1 MKDASHTYWES
12 RWSQTSAES
21 LKEVL
26 QPYHQG
32 KDEILDVLKAHRV
45 RRICDAGCGFGAYSL
60 LLASNGFDVEG
71 FDLSE
76 SAVAVTKELLGNYK
90 IDASSYRAASVL
102 QTGYAD
108 EQFDA
113 AIAYSVLD
121 HMTVNDAAKGLRELS
136 RIVRKDGLLVLAFD
150 SLEEDDLELA
160 HTVMPDG
167 SLLYTQ
173 GKRTGMIFHPFT
185 EQELS
190 EMLDNKEVLYR
201 RTSTKGERELVV
213 RNSPAVYK

>member
-102 QTGYAD
+102 QTGYED

-190 EMLDNKEVLYR
+190 ELLGNKKILYR
-201 RTSTKGERELVV
+201 RTNTKGERVLVV

>member
-102 QTGYAD
+102 QTGYED

-113 AIAYSVLD
+113 AVAYSVLD
-121 HMTVNDAAKGLRELS
+121 HMTVDDAKKGLTELS

-185 EQELS
+185 KQELS
-190 EMLDNKEVLYR
+190 ELLGNKKILYR
-201 RTSTKGERELVV
+201 RTNTKGERVLVV

>member
-1 MKDASHTYWES
+1 MKDTEHAYWEN

-21 LKEVL
+21 LQKAL

-32 KDEILDVLKAHRV
+32 KDEILSVLKAHGV
-45 RRICDAGCGFGAYSL
+45 RHICDAGCGFGAYSL
-60 LLASNGFDVEG
+60 LLASNGFEVEG

-90 IDASSYRAASVL
+90 IDTSGYRAASVL
-102 QTGYAD
+102 QTGYED

-121 HMTVNDAAKGLRELS
+121 HMTVDEAKKGLTELS
-136 RIVRKDGLLVLAFD
+136 RIVKKDGLLVLAFD
-150 SLEEDDLELA
+150 SLEEDDLEFA
-160 HTVMPDG
+160 HTVMQDG
-167 SLLYTQ
+167 SLLYIQ
-173 GKRTGMIFHPFT
+173 GKRAGMIFHPFK
-185 EQELS
+185 EQEIS
-190 EMLDNKEVLYR
+190 ELLDNKEILYR
-201 RTSTKGERELVV
+201 RTNTKGERVLVV

>member
-102 QTGYAD
+102 QTGYED

-113 AIAYSVLD
+113 AVAYSVLD
-121 HMTVNDAAKGLRELS
+121 HMTVDDAKKGLTELS

-190 EMLDNKEVLYR
+190 ELLGNKKILYR
-201 RTSTKGERELVV
+201 RTNTKGERVLVV

>member
-1 MKDASHTYWES
+1 MKDASHTYWEG
-12 RWSQTSAES
+12 RWGQTSAES
-21 LKEVL
+21 LQQAL

-32 KDEILDVLKAHRV
+32 KDEILDVLKAHGV
-45 RRICDAGCGFGAYSL
+45 RHICDAGCGFGAYSL
-60 LLASNGFDVEG
+60 LLASNGFAVEG

-76 SAVAVTKELLGNYK
+76 SAVAVTKELLGRYQV
-90 IDASSYRAASVL
+90 DVSGYRAASIL
-102 QTGYAD
+102 QTGYED
-108 EQFDA
+108 ERFDA
-113 AIAYSVLD
+113 AIAYSILD
-121 HMTVNDAAKGLRELS
+121 HMTVDDAAKGLRELS

-173 GKRTGMIFHPFT
+173 GKRAGMIFHPFT

-190 EMLDNKEVLYR
+190 ELLGDDEVLYR
-201 RTSTKGERELVV
+201 RTSPKGEQVFVV
-213 RNSPAVYK
+213 ENAKASSR

>member
-76 SAVAVTKELLGNYK
+76 SAVAVTKELLENYK

-102 QTGYAD
+102 QTGYED

-113 AIAYSVLD
+113 AVAYSVLD
-121 HMTVNDAAKGLRELS
+121 HMTVDDAKKGLTELS

-190 EMLDNKEVLYR
+190 ELLGNKKILYR
-201 RTSTKGERELVV
+201 RTNTKGERVLVV